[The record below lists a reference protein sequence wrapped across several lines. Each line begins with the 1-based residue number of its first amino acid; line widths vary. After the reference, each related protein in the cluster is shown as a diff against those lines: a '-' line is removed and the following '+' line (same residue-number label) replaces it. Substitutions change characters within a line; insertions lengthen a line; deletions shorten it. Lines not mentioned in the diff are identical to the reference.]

1 MKILKQVDKYFWVF
15 LFTSIILGL
24 FFPAPFQPLENYV
37 IYIVMTII
45 GLLFLKVDIIDIV
58 THIKNP
64 LFLLYIAFVNLV
76 VTPVITYFV
85 FRGLTPELTPGLV
98 FLAALP
104 SGVTSAA
111 FTDMMKGRTSL
122 TLTTIIV
129 TNLLSIITIPF
140 VFYLLFNHSME
151 IHVMEL
157 GLNLLKVFAIP
168 FFIAKVLKHVLVK
181 DLTAKL
187 QDYYNIIIVSLL
199 SLMITVS
206 ISFAS
211 EYITSHLSVSYSK
224 LGYLFLAYI
233 IFQLVGYFSIFW
245 HKKGEKVAVSNS
257 NMLTNNILGI
267 VLALAFLTEDILYL
281 VILSLIPWSVMIV
294 AKHWYKRF
302 LP

>member
-1 MKILKQVDKYFWVF
+1 MTILKQVDKYFWVF
-15 LFTSIILGL
+15 LFSSIILGL
-24 FFPAPFQPLENYV
+24 FMPAPFRPLENYV

-64 LFLLYIAFVNLV
+64 FFLLYIAFINLV
-76 VTPVITYFV
+76 ATPVITYFV

-98 FLAALP
+98 LLAALP

-140 VFYLLFNHSME
+140 VFFLLFNHSME
-151 IHVMEL
+151 INVMEL

-168 FFIAKVLKHVLVK
+168 FFIAKVLKHVLVQE
-181 DLTAKL
+181 LTAKL

-199 SLMITVS
+199 SLMITIS

-211 EYITSHLSVSYSK
+211 EFITGQLKVSYGK

-267 VLALAFLTEDILYL
+267 VLAMAFLTEDILYL
-281 VILSLIPWSVMIV
+281 VIMSLIPWSVMIV

>member
-1 MKILKQVDKYFWVF
+1 MKILKQVDKYFWIF

-24 FFPAPFQPLENYV
+24 FFPAPFRPLENYV

-58 THIKNP
+58 THIRQP
-64 LFLLYIAFVNLV
+64 LFLLYIAFINLV
-76 VTPVITYFV
+76 VTPVITYFI
-85 FRGLTPELTPGLV
+85 FRGLAPELTPGLV
-98 FLAALP
+98 LLAALP

-140 VFYLLFNHSME
+140 VFFLLFNHSME
-151 IHVMEL
+151 INVMEL

-168 FFIAKVLKHVLVK
+168 FFIAKVLKHVLVQ

-211 EYITSHLSVSYSK
+211 DYITAHLKVSYST

-267 VLALAFLTEDILYL
+267 VLALAFLTEDILHL
-281 VILSLIPWSVMIV
+281 VVMSLIPWSVMIV

>member
-224 LGYLFLAYI
+224 LGYLFLAYN